1 MCECRVGDC
10 MNTPIE
16 LHVGTLTM
24 CDVKDFRDTLKPNH
38 TVVTLCKYPPK
49 YNESDKNECY
59 HYYFRY
65 HNADSEVWAT
75 AALIVLDLLIEG
87 RDVLLHCV
95 HGRDRT
101 GGVAYAVLRLF
112 GFNHETV
119 CTMMQGARPKMHDEW
134 NTILDERRETHEA
147 AYNVACQMIDALPV
161 CTDAPWWGTYFSQE
175 QNSAK
180 GIAIGSI

>member
-1 MCECRVGDC
+1 

-16 LHVGTLTM
+16 LPVGTLTM

>member
-1 MCECRVGDC
+1 

-16 LHVGTLTM
+16 LPGGTLTM

-65 HNADSEVWAT
+65 HNADPEVWAT
-75 AALIVLDLLIEG
+75 AVLMVHDLIIEG

-95 HGRDRT
+95 HGKDRT

-112 GFNHETV
+112 GFDHETT
-119 CTMMQGARPKMHDEW
+119 CSMMKEARPKMVEKW
-134 NTILDERRETHEA
+134 NTILEERQTFHEA

>member
-1 MCECRVGDC
+1 

-16 LHVGTLTM
+16 LPGGTLTM

-38 TVVTLCKYPPK
+38 TVLTLCKYPPK

-65 HNADSEVWAT
+65 HNADPEVWAIPVLMVHD
-75 AALIVLDLLIEG
+75 LIIEG
-87 RDVLLHCV
+87 HDVLLHCV

-112 GFNHETV
+112 GFNHETA

-134 NTILDERRETHEA
+134 KTILDERRYTQEA
-147 AYNVACQMIDALPV
+147 AYDVACQKIDDLPP
-161 CTDAPWWGTYFSQE
+161 CTAPPWWGTYFTQE
-175 QNSAK
+175 QNSVK